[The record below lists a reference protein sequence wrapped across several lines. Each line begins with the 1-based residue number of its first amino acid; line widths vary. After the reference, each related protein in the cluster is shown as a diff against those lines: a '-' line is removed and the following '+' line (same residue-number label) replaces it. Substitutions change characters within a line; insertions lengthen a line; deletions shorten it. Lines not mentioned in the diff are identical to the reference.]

1 MTNQQDLAKKTGY
14 TQGDISKLLKAI
26 RDMSFVPKRVKAVL
40 NALGWTIEINK
51 NNS

>member
-1 MTNQQDLAKKTGY
+1 MTNQQDLAKQTGIA
-14 TQGDISKLLKAI
+14 QPDISKLLKAI
-26 RDMSFVPKRVKAVL
+26 RELSFVPKRVKAVL